1 MSRNFDL
8 MHDMERY
15 HEVLPI
21 QTVNPTIHLPKVEEL
36 AYQQPVPGND
46 GSMRLVQQVL
56 SPEAH
61 DAPRMVVFAG
71 IEHGNGCTHT
81 AVSVARILAGSGG
94 RSVCLVDAN
103 FRSPAMAGIFR
114 ANNDHGLSDAL
125 SRDGLIQSFVTPVHN
140 TDRLWLMSA
149 GSLAT
154 ESPNLMSSRRL
165 MARCA
170 ELREEFDVVVVDAP
184 PLAHYADAIALGRL
198 SDGVV
203 MVIEAESTRKESAL
217 AAVENLRSSD
227 VKVLGAVLNKRVYP
241 IPEKLY
247 SKL

>member
-15 HEVLPI
+15 HDVLPI
-21 QTVNPTIHLPKVEEL
+21 QTVKPTIRIPIAEDVAYEQPLPV
-36 AYQQPVPGND
+36 ND

-81 AVSVARILAGSGG
+81 AVSVAQILAGSGG

-103 FRSPAMAGIFR
+103 FRSPAMAGMFR

-125 SRDGLIQSFVTPVHN
+125 SRDGLIRSFVTPVHN
-140 TDRLWLMSA
+140 NDRLWLMSA
-149 GSLAT
+149 GSLAS
-154 ESPNLMSSRRL
+154 ENLLSSKRL

-170 ELREEFDVVVVDAP
+170 ELREEFDIVVVDAP

-203 MVIEAESTRKESAL
+203 MVIEAESTRRESAL
-217 AAVENLRSSD
+217 AAAENLRSSE
-227 VKVLGAVLNKRVYP
+227 VRILGAVLNKRVYP

>member
-15 HEVLPI
+15 HEVRSVQTIAPAIRIPI
-21 QTVNPTIHLPKVEEL
+21 AEDV
-36 AYQQPVPGND
+36 AYQPTLPVDD
-46 GSMRLVQQVL
+46 GSMRLVQQLLAPQAV
-56 SPEAH
+56 

-81 AVSVARILAGSGG
+81 AISVAETLAANGD
-94 RSVCLVDAN
+94 RSVCLVEGN
-103 FRSPAMAGIFR
+103 FRSPALAGKFR
-114 ANNDHGLSDAL
+114 TNNDQGLSGAL
-125 SRDGLIQSFVTPVHN
+125 SRDGLLRSFAKSVDN
-140 TDRLWLMSA
+140 DRLWIMSA
-149 GSLAT
+149 GSLTA
-154 ESPNLMSSRRL
+154 ESPNLLSSDRL
-165 MARCA
+165 NVRCR
-170 ELREEFDVVVVDAP
+170 ELREEFDIVIVDAP

-203 MVIEAESTRKESAL
+203 LVIEAESTRKEAAL
-217 AAVENLRSSD
+217 AAVEHLRSSD
-227 VKVLGAVLNKRVYP
+227 VRILGAVLNKRVYP